1 MIGNPEFRRNL
12 WLELTPQR
20 LVVMPLVLAAIFV
33 VVYLGEEGI
42 AKWSGDAS
50 RYGGLATAAKY
61 IYLALILLWGGRQAA
76 AAVTYEIRDR
86 TWDGQ
91 RLSALGS
98 WSMAWGKLFGSTV
111 FVWYGAAMT
120 LAVFAT
126 ASLRTRALP
135 DVAAEIVTL
144 VAYGVLCHAT
154 ALLASLL
161 YLRHKTPSRRPN
173 AGLFHLAGLAAVV
186 VLWVVID
193 GYTLDKVGWPMSRPV
208 AFTDF
213 ALGSVVAFAVWAVI
227 GVWRLMRSELQ
238 FRNLPWLW
246 ALFALFLMIYMSA
259 FVAGPLNPVYRLLLP
274 TFVLQLCTYLLAL
287 VEPKDVVGLRR
298 LAGRARAG
306 DVRGFFEALPLWLL
320 TVAFVAAGTALTVAL
335 AHDRL
340 PTPETAGLATR
351 MATVSFLFMSRD
363 LGILLAFNLGRNP
376 RRADLTAILYWAV
389 LYALLPLLL
398 DSLGEP
404 AAAALFRPGGSPAT
418 VVSAAVQAAL
428 ALIWVAWRW
437 RTAEQAIGLAKA
449 AGTGQIPA

>member
-20 LVVMPLVLAAIFV
+20 LIVMPLVLAAIFV

-42 AKWSGDAS
+42 AKWNGDSS
-50 RYGGLATAAKY
+50 RYGGLAMAAKY
-61 IYLALILLWGGRQAA
+61 IYLALVLLWGGRQAA
-76 AAVTYEIRDR
+76 AAVTDEIRDR

-111 FVWYGAAMT
+111 FVWYGGVLA
-120 LAVFAT
+120 LAVYAVS
-126 ASLRTRALP
+126 A
-135 DVAAEIVTL
+135 VAQAPAPAVARDIVTL
-144 VAYGVLCHAT
+144 IGYGVLCHAT

-208 AFTDF
+208 LLADF

-246 ALFALFLMIYMSA
+246 TLFALFLMVYMSA
-259 FVAGPLNPVYRLLLP
+259 FVAGPLDPIYRLLLP

-298 LAGRARAG
+298 LASRARIG

-320 TVAFVAAGTALTVAL
+320 TYAFVATGTVLSVAL

-340 PTPETAGLATR
+340 PTPETAGLAMR
-351 MATVSFLFMSRD
+351 MIAVAFLFMTRD
-363 LGILLAFNLGRNP
+363 LSILLALNLGRNP
-376 RRADLTAILYWAV
+376 RRADLAAILYWAV
-389 LYALLPLLL
+389 LYALVPLLL
-398 DSLGEP
+398 NAFGERG
-404 AAAALFRPGGSPAT
+404 AAALFRPGGTEAV
-418 VVSAAVQAAL
+418 VVSALVQAAL
-428 ALIWVAWRW
+428 ALAWVAWRW
-437 RTAEQAIGLAKA
+437 RTAGRAIGLAKA
-449 AGTGQIPA
+449 GGTGQIPA